1 VEHTNEVIAR
11 RWTMKKTLLGAAAG
25 ALAATAIAG
34 GVAWATIPGADGVIH
49 GCYQKEEGILRVVD
63 DADPTCRPSEVAI
76 SWSQTGPQG
85 VPGPQGPAGPTGPQG
100 PQGEKGE
107 KGEKGDDG
115 ANGVSGWER
124 KTSSILVPNGSNN
137 LFLADASCSSGK
149 RPLGGGYQLKDEGG
163 GASGE
168 LEREASDEVLASV
181 PLDNGW
187 RVVVQ
192 QDEDEG
198 FTLIVWAICASVG
211 P

>member
-1 VEHTNEVIAR
+1 
-11 RWTMKKTLLGAAAG
+11 MKQTLMGAAAG

-34 GVAWATIPGADGVIH
+34 GVAWATIPAADGVIH
-49 GCYQKEEGILRVVD
+49 GCYQKEEGNLRVID
-63 DADPTCRPSEVAI
+63 DATQSCRPSEVAI

-85 VPGPQGPAGPTGPQG
+85 PQGAAGPTGPQG

-124 KTSSILVPNGSNN
+124 KTDSLLVANGPNDV
-137 LFLADASCSSGK
+137 FFADATCSSGK
-149 RPLGGGYQLKDEGG
+149 KPLGGGYQLKDEGG

-192 QDEDEG
+192 QDEDED
-198 FTLIVWAICASVG
+198 FTLIVWAVCANVS